1 MATIQ
6 LLIACLH
13 RSEGDLPTR
22 AMKNY
27 RVLVFDMGHINAVV
41 ELSASDDDA
50 AITEAKKHF
59 PTEQREVWEL
69 NRFVIKLQP
78 QEA

>member
-1 MATIQ
+1 
-6 LLIACLH
+6 
-13 RSEGDLPTR
+13 
-22 AMKNY
+22 MKNY

-59 PTEQREVWEL
+59 STEQREIWEL

-78 QEA
+78 QGRITDKHEETIQ

>member
-1 MATIQ
+1 
-6 LLIACLH
+6 
-13 RSEGDLPTR
+13 
-22 AMKNY
+22 MKNY

-41 ELSASDDDA
+41 ELSANDDDA

-78 QEA
+78 QGRITDKHEETIQ

>member
-1 MATIQ
+1 
-6 LLIACLH
+6 
-13 RSEGDLPTR
+13 
-22 AMKNY
+22 MKNY

-59 PTEQREVWEL
+59 HTEQREVWEL

-78 QEA
+78 QGRATDKHEEIIQ